1 MDNSKNVDSS
11 VDQNASDNQPD
22 YKNLYIR
29 SLADYDNMR
38 KYMEKRMSMLQSDTL
53 YELIG
58 NIISPVYN
66 DIYRGVGNGID
77 GLDLILK
84 NINTILEKY
93 NISVIG
99 DDYVNEHFDVNLM
112 EAVTTVP
119 THSPDADN
127 LVKCIVENGFI
138 NNDTKKTITFAKV
151 VVFKYME
158 D

>member
-1 MDNSKNVDSS
+1 MMSDIESSNVID
-11 VDQNASDNQPD
+11 DKKEQPD
-22 YKNLYIR
+22 YKSLYIR

-38 KYMEKRMSMLQSDTL
+38 KFMEKRMSMLQSDTL
-53 YELIG
+53 YELIE

-66 DIYRGVGNGID
+66 DIYRGVENGID

-84 NINTILEKY
+84 SINTILEKY

-127 LVKCIVENGFI
+127 LVKCIVENGFM
-138 NNDTKKTITFAKV
+138 NNDTQKAITFAKV